1 MSSPVRTLLNIFLIV
16 ALIGGVYYLSQN
28 IDQLRIKAA
37 QMLHVS
43 PKVLGVT
50 TRINPADEI
59 KKDVTEQVDVVK
71 KQVLNIR
78 VSDVLTTVGRAQKIA
93 HDIQDLRTFTFTQL
107 DELRKKK

>member
-71 KQVLNIR
+71 KQMLNIR